1 MTIDQLELGPL
12 EMLVAIATYGT
23 VTEAARRM
31 HLSQPAATHQIH
43 HLERSLGHALF
54 ERRGRR
60 LELSEAG
67 RMALARARRILAEL
81 DGLRAD
87 LRAFETLETG
97 EVRLGGGATAT
108 VHLLP
113 RLIADFRG
121 RYPGVSFYLREG
133 TARNTLQAIS
143 NGELDLGI
151 VTLPSQLPGL
161 TVEPWL
167 EDAIVF
173 VAWPGAPLAD
183 KPFSMAGLNGEPFI
197 HSGPG
202 TPLRSLIEAGL
213 AGAGIAPRIVM
224 ELESVEA
231 IKTHVAEGLG
241 YSALGSRA
249 VERELAEGR
258 LVRLQPEGLSLT
270 RCLALVYRESMAFS
284 PAVRVFLDE
293 LRAQH
298 DPTRRARA
306 PGPQQAADP
315 GRSA

>member
-1 MTIDQLELGPL
+1 MTSDHLELAPL

-23 VTEAARRM
+23 VTEAARRL

-60 LELSEAG
+60 LELTEAG
-67 RMALARARRILAEL
+67 KLAVARARRILGEL
-81 DGLRAD
+81 DALKAD

-113 RLIADFRG
+113 KLIADFRS

-133 TARNTLQAIS
+133 TARNTLQAIA
-143 NGELDLGI
+143 NGELDFGI
-151 VTLPSQLPGL
+151 VTLPSQRAGL

-173 VAWPGAPLAD
+173 VAWPGAPLAG
-183 KPFSMAGLNGEPFI
+183 KPFPMDVLNGVPFI

-202 TPLRSLIEAGL
+202 TPLRSLVNTGL
-213 AGAGIAPRIVM
+213 ANAGIVPRVVM

-241 YSALGSRA
+241 YSALGIRA
-249 VERELAEGR
+249 VEREIKEGK

-270 RCLALVYRESMAFS
+270 RCLALVYRDSMAFS
-284 PAVRVFLDE
+284 PAVRAFLEE
-293 LRAQH
+293 LRATH
-298 DPTRRARA
+298 EPRLT
-306 PGPQQAADP
+306 PLSGN
-315 GRSA
+315 

>member
-1 MTIDQLELGPL
+1 MTTDQLELGPL

-23 VTEAARRM
+23 VTEAARRL

-60 LELSEAG
+60 LELTEAG
-67 RMALARARRILAEL
+67 HLAVARARRILGEVE
-81 DGLRAD
+81 GLRAD

-108 VHLLP
+108 VHVLP
-113 RLIADFRG
+113 RLIADFRS

-133 TARNTLQAIS
+133 TARNTLLAIA

-151 VTLPSQLPGL
+151 VTLPSQRPGL
-161 TVEPWL
+161 IVEPWL

-173 VAWPGAPLAD
+173 VAWPGAPLARQ
-183 KPFSMAGLNGEPFI
+183 PFPKEGLNGMPFI
-197 HSGPG
+197 HSGPD
-202 TPLRSLIEAGL
+202 TPLRSLVEAGL
-213 AGAGIAPRIVM
+213 SNAGISPRVVM

-241 YSALGSRA
+241 YSALGIRA
-249 VERELAEGR
+249 VERELKEGR
-258 LVRLQPEGLSLT
+258 LVRVQPEGLSLT
-270 RCLALVYRESMAFS
+270 RCLALVYRENMAFS
-284 PAVRVFLDE
+284 PAVRAFLDE
-293 LRAQH
+293 LRAKH
-298 DPTRRARA
+298 EPLRRPVLA
-306 PGPQQAADP
+306 P
-315 GRSA
+315 

>member
-1 MTIDQLELGPL
+1 MTSDHLELAPL

-23 VTEAARRM
+23 VTEAARRL

-60 LELSEAG
+60 LELTEAG
-67 RMALARARRILAEL
+67 RLAVARARRILGEL
-81 DGLRAD
+81 DALRAD

-113 RLIADFRG
+113 KLIADFRS

-133 TARNTLQAIS
+133 TARNTLQAIA

-151 VTLPSQLPGL
+151 VTLPSQRPGL

-173 VAWPGAPLAD
+173 VAWPGAPLAG
-183 KPFSMAGLNGEPFI
+183 KPIPMEALNGVPFI
-197 HSGPG
+197 HSGPD
-202 TPLRSLIEAGL
+202 TPLRSLVDAGL
-213 AGAGIAPRIVM
+213 SSAGIVPRVVM

-241 YSALGSRA
+241 YSALGIRA
-249 VERELAEGR
+249 VEGELKEGK
-258 LVRLQPEGLSLT
+258 LVRVQPEGLSLT
-270 RCLALVYRESMAFS
+270 RCLALVYRDSMAFS
-284 PAVRVFLDE
+284 PAVRAFLEE
-293 LRAQH
+293 LRAAH
-298 DPTRRARA
+298 EPRVA
-306 PGPQQAADP
+306 PVTKT
-315 GRSA
+315 

>member
-1 MTIDQLELGPL
+1 MTNENLELGPL

-23 VTEAARRM
+23 VTEAARRL

-60 LELSEAG
+60 LELTEAG
-67 RMALARARRILAEL
+67 RLALARARRILGEVE
-81 DGLRAD
+81 GLRTD

-113 RLIADFRG
+113 RLIADFRS

-133 TARNTLQAIS
+133 TARNTLQAIA

-151 VTLPSQLPGL
+151 VTLPSQRAGIA
-161 TVEPWL
+161 VEPWL
-167 EDAIVF
+167 EDAIVI
-173 VAWPGAPLAD
+173 VGWPGAPLSGKTFPMEA
-183 KPFSMAGLNGEPFI
+183 LNGVPFI
-197 HSGPG
+197 HSGPD
-202 TPLRSLIEAGL
+202 TPLRSLVEAGL
-213 AGAGIAPRIVM
+213 SGAGVSPRVVM

-241 YSALGSRA
+241 YSALGIRA
-249 VERELAEGR
+249 VERELKEGR
-258 LVRLQPEGLSLT
+258 LVRLQPEGFALT
-270 RCLALVYRESMAFS
+270 RCLALVYRDTMAFS
-284 PAVRVFLDE
+284 PAVRAFLDE
-293 LRAQH
+293 LRA
-298 DPTRRARA
+298 TREVMAR
-306 PGPQQAADP
+306 PLG
-315 GRSA
+315 

>member
-1 MTIDQLELGPL
+1 MTTEHLELAPL

-23 VTEAARRM
+23 VTEAARRL

-60 LELSEAG
+60 LELTKAG
-67 RMALARARRILAEL
+67 RLALARARRILEEL

-113 RLIADFRG
+113 KLIADFRS

-133 TARNTLQAIS
+133 TARNTLQAIA

-151 VTLPSQLPGL
+151 VTLPSQRPGL
-161 TVEPWL
+161 IVEPWL

-173 VAWPGAPLAD
+173 VAWPGAPLTG
-183 KPFSMAGLNGEPFI
+183 KPFPVTDLNDVPFI
-197 HSGPG
+197 HSGPD
-202 TPLRSLIEAGL
+202 TPLRSLVDAGL
-213 AGAGIAPRIVM
+213 ASAGIVPKVVM

-241 YSALGSRA
+241 YSALGIRA
-249 VERELAEGR
+249 VQRELDEGK

-284 PAVRVFLDE
+284 PAARAFLDE
-293 LRAQH
+293 LRATH
-298 DPTRRARA
+298 DAHALPLTT
-306 PGPQQAADP
+306 P
-315 GRSA
+315 